1 VLSVIIWYARLI
13 VQMSSNAH
21 PFTGLQASDLR
32 TLSARD
38 AVALVRPG
46 QRSFSFLQCA
56 AAADRIAQ
64 GLQAEGIHRGDL
76 IALAIP
82 NADQLLLGFLG
93 VASVAAAA
101 PLDCKLAE
109 PELQSRVLQLKPRAM
124 VTSFEPDPRLVRA
137 ADATGTPLLSV
148 RFPPRREEQPEIAWR
163 RPRTVAP
170 ASRSVAADVV
180 AVFQTSATT
189 GAPKLAPL
197 THRSLAAMMGNV
209 QRSFG
214 LRADDRFLCLMPLHH
229 LSGLLS
235 CLAQVFRGGTAICS
249 NAFDPG
255 QFLAWLETYR
265 PSWYLAGPAI
275 HRAIL
280 QLVQER
286 PNGFP
291 QTSLRF
297 IRSGTAAIQPSLVE
311 ALERLLRVPMIHGY
325 GMTEAG
331 VITNTGF
338 HDRTPGSVGKSIGV
352 EVGIMAPDG
361 SLLPR
366 TLQGEIV
373 LRGEEVMNGYLDDP
387 DANRAAFHNGWF
399 RTGDLGWLTPDG
411 DVFITGRLREMI
423 NRGGQKI
430 LPHEIDAVLAEHP
443 AVEQTAAFAIP
454 HPALGEDIAA
464 AVVLRQGAVADET
477 EMRNYMAARVGA
489 ARLPSR
495 MFFVDEIPVT
505 ATGKPSRRQLA
516 QLFAGAAHHAPA
528 PRNSPCPNASGDPM
542 EQRIAVIWSR
552 VLGVPA
558 PLQENESFFA
568 LGGDS
573 LAVAQMLTIIEA
585 EIGVDVRRLAWPRFL
600 AAPTI
605 ATLRDAITEY
615 RMIGNPPPSRPGV
628 SALVLQERG
637 KGPPFLCFP
646 GATLSAS
653 YLGPLARLV
662 GDAQPFVVL
671 RDTTWDTGA
680 NGYAFEDLVRRFVD
694 YIRDTQPRPLG
705 PIGGHCFG
713 GILAMECACRLEAL
727 GCPVPSVVLFDTAAP
742 GYPKPLRH
750 WMQYLKRAP
759 RFAWE
764 LRRGSVLDAGRE
776 AIAHVRFLSNK
787 SPQSGC
793 TGRPVPGSAREA
805 RPITGASLGNAAA
818 AIMHSYVPR
827 PFGGSIVNFMAADRP
842 VSARVLEDARLGWR
856 DFARGGFESHR
867 VPGGHDSMFSEEHVA
882 QLADLLRDILNGV
895 RRGPSNTSRHC
906 APHGKISAVQ

>member
-1 VLSVIIWYARLI
+1 MSVIIWYARLI
-13 VQMSSNAH
+13 VQMSSNGY
-21 PFTGLQASDLR
+21 PFPGFKAFDLR
-32 TLSARD
+32 TLSAPD

-76 IALAIP
+76 VALAIP
-82 NADQLLLGFLG
+82 NAEQLLLALLG

-109 PELQSRVLQLKPRAM
+109 PELRSRLLQLKPRAI
-124 VTSFEPDPRLVRA
+124 VTPFDPDPKLVRA
-137 ADATGTPLLSV
+137 AEATGTPLLSLHY
-148 RFPPRREEQPEIAWR
+148 PSGREDQPEIVLR
-163 RPRTVAP
+163 RPRTAAP
-170 ASRSVAADVV
+170 ASRSVAEDVV

-189 GAPKLAPL
+189 GVPKLAPL
-197 THRSLAAMMGNV
+197 TPRNLATMMGNV

-235 CLAQVFRGGTAICS
+235 CLAQLSRGGMAICC

-255 QFLAWLETYR
+255 QFLAWLEMYR
-265 PSWYLAGPAI
+265 PTWYLAGPAI

-286 PNGFP
+286 PDGFP

-297 IRSGTAAIQPSLVE
+297 IRSGTAAITPSLVE
-311 ALERLLRVPMIHGY
+311 ALERSLRVPVIHGY

-331 VITNTGF
+331 VITSASS
-338 HDRTPGSVGKSIGV
+338 HHRTPGSVGKSIGAD
-352 EVGIMAPDG
+352 VGIMAPDC
-361 SLLPR
+361 SLLPCSV
-366 TLQGEIV
+366 QGEIV
-373 LRGEEVMNGYLDDP
+373 LRGEEVMHGYLDDP

-411 DVFITGRLREMI
+411 ELFITGRLREMI

-430 LPHEIDAVLAEHP
+430 LPLEIDSVLAQHP

-477 EMRNYMAARVGA
+477 EMRSYLAARVGP

-495 MFFVDEIPVT
+495 LFFVDEIPVT
-505 ATGKPSRRQLA
+505 TTGKPSRQQLS
-516 QLFAGAAHHAPA
+516 QLFARAVKRAPV
-528 PRNSPCPNASGDPM
+528 PKTSPCPNAAGDLI
-542 EQRIAVIWSR
+542 EQRIAAIWSR
-552 VLGVPA
+552 VLGAPA

-573 LAVAQMLTIIEA
+573 LALAQMLTIMEA
-585 EIGVDVRRLAWPRFL
+585 DMGVDARRVAWPRFM

-605 ATLRDAITEY
+605 ATLRDAIMEHRTT
-615 RMIGNPPPSRPGV
+615 GPPPSRPGV
-628 SALVLQERG
+628 AAVVLQERG

-694 YIRDTQPRPLG
+694 YIRNTQPRPLG

-713 GILAMECACRLEAL
+713 GILAFECACRLEAL
-727 GCPVPSVVLFDTAAP
+727 GCPVPSVVLFDTAVP

-750 WMQYLKRAP
+750 WTQYLKWAS
-759 RFAWE
+759 RFALT
-764 LRRGSVLDAGRE
+764 LRRRTVLDTGRE
-776 AIAHVRFLSNK
+776 VLAHVRFLSNN
-787 SPQSGC
+787 SPQSACIGQPA
-793 TGRPVPGSAREA
+793 RGSAHES
-805 RPITGASLGNAAA
+805 RPTPAPSLGAAAA
-818 AIMHSYVPR
+818 AIMRSYVPR
-827 PFGGSIVNFMAADRP
+827 PYAGSLVNFMAADKP

-856 DFARGGFESHR
+856 DFARGGFESHQ
-867 VPGGHDSMFSEEHVA
+867 VPGNHDSMFSEEHVA
-882 QLADLLRDILNGV
+882 RLADLLRDILSGV
-895 RRGPSNTSRHC
+895 RRSPG
-906 APHGKISAVQ
+906 